1 MAKKETNTKLE
12 VANCDLK
19 GIDSINIESLIRV
32 IRGQQV
38 MLDYDLAML
47 YGVETKRLNEQVK
60 RNSNRFPEDFMF
72 QLTKEEVSRSRSQI
86 VTLNDDD
93 ASRSQIATINEEE
106 VILKSQIATSSW
118 GGTRKLPYAFTRN
131 GIAMLS
137 SVLRSDTAVEVNIR
151 IMRAFTM
158 IPQLV
163 NHNTQIIQ
171 RIFNIEQ
178 HQIETDEKIDVIL
191 GRIEEISPKLLP
203 EQVFPTGCVWDAWTY
218 ISDLI
223 RSANQRIILIDNFVD
238 DRVLSMFTKRKDGV
252 TATIHTRYNEQF
264 LTDLKKHNTQYPEIE
279 FIQLPHRNHDRFL
292 IIDDKIYLLGASL
305 KDMGMGLCA
314 VTEMSIA
321 PETILDLLK

>member
-12 VANCDLK
+12 VAICDIK
-19 GIDSINIESLIRV
+19 GIDSINIESLIHI

-38 MLDYDLAML
+38 MLDSDLAML
-47 YGVETKRLNEQVK
+47 YGVETRTLNQAVK
-60 RNSNRFPEDFMF
+60 RNINRFPEDFMF
-72 QLTKEEVSRSRSQI
+72 QLTQEEASHSKSQF
-86 VTLNDDD
+86 VTLNNIVD
-93 ASRSQIATINEEE
+93 N
-106 VILKSQIATSSW
+106 LKSQFVTSSW
-118 GGTRKLPYAFTRN
+118 GGTRKRPYVFTRN

-163 NHNTQIIQ
+163 NHNTQIIE

-178 HQIETDEKIDVIL
+178 HQQETDKTIKVIL
-191 GRIEEISPKLLP
+191 DRIEDVNPKLLP

-218 ISDLI
+218 ISDLV
-223 RSANQRIILIDNFVD
+223 RSAQQRIVLIDNYVD
-238 DRVLSMFTKRKDGV
+238 DRVLSMFTKREDGV
-252 TATIHTRYNEQF
+252 SATIYTRYNEQF
-264 LTDLKKHNTQYPEIE
+264 LTDLQKHNAQYPEIE

-292 IIDDKIYLLGASL
+292 IIDDKVYLLGASL

-321 PETILDLLK
+321 PEVILGMVG